1 MTNEVKPMKITNNE
15 KTKYES
21 EKLWRTVRNILGDQG
36 NMKQNFWEQRNSEK
50 VNFGEQGNN
59 CKFL

>member
-36 NMKQNFWEQRNSEK
+36 NMEQNFWEQRNSVK